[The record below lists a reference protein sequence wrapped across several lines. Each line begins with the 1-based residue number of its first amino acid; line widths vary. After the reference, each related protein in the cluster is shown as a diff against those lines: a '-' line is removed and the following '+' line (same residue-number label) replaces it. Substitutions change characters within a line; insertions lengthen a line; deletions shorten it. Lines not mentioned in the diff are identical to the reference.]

1 MNKGKEQ
8 SKMRKNTITMTK
20 RCFVRIISFS
30 IALILAFALLALEHR
45 GKASNSQ
52 LQLQNTYQR
61 AVEDLSL
68 SLDNIKTTLNKGLYA
83 TTPSMMNQLSGKLW
97 SEAANAKAALAQLPV
112 EELKLE
118 QTYKFLSQVGN
129 YSQSLSKKFGEGEE
143 LTDEEKKN
151 LNTLY
156 SYAENLSD
164 KMWQVEK
171 KIEDGDI
178 SFSDLSGTANSNRVQ
193 TVTEGFTDFE
203 EGFSDYPTLIYDG
216 PFSDHI
222 LERSP
227 IMLKGLEEITLDQ
240 AMTKAIRVSGEEN
253 LTVSGEEGGK
263 MPSYVFENKNTTVSI
278 TKQGGLFSYMLKYK
292 KVKNSQLGA
301 SEAID
306 KAEDYLEMLGMDDM
320 TETYYEINDGICICN
335 FAGEQNDVVLYTDLV
350 KVGVALD
357 NGEIVSYDARG
368 YITNHTVRNLSAP
381 KLSEQEAKS
390 KLANGLTV
398 FEENLC
404 VIPSDGLNERYCYE
418 FYCADKEGRQLLIY
432 LNADTGAEEQILLL
446 KISGNG
452 RLTV

>member
-1 MNKGKEQ
+1 
-8 SKMRKNTITMTK
+8 MTK

-30 IALILAFALLALEHR
+30 VALILAFALLALEHR
-45 GKASNSQ
+45 GKASTSQ
-52 LQLQNTYQR
+52 IQLQNSYMR

-83 TTPSMMNQLSGKLW
+83 TSPAMMNRLSGKLW

-129 YSQSLSKKFGEGEE
+129 YSQSLSRKFGEGEE
-143 LTDEEKKN
+143 LTNEEKEN

-156 SYAENLSD
+156 RYAENLSD
-164 KMWQVEK
+164 KMWGVEK
-171 KIEDGDI
+171 KIEDGSI
-178 SFSDLSGTANSNRVQ
+178 SLSDLSGTVNENRVQ

-222 LERSP
+222 LERTP
-227 IMLKGLEEITLDQ
+227 LMTKGQNEITLEQ
-240 AMTKAIRVSGEEN
+240 AMNKAGRVSGEDN
-253 LTVSGEEGGK
+253 LKVSGEEGGK
-263 MPSYVFENKNTTVSI
+263 MPSYVFENNNTTVSV
-278 TKQGGLFSYMLKYK
+278 TKQGGFFSYMLKYK
-292 KVKNSQLGA
+292 QVENPQLAA

-320 TETYYEINDGICICN
+320 TETYYEINNGICVCN
-335 FAGEQNDVVLYTDLV
+335 FAGEQDDIVLYTDLV

-368 YITNHTVRNLSAP
+368 YITNHTYRDLSAP
-381 KLSEQEAKS
+381 KLSKQEAKS
-390 KLANGLTV
+390 RLADGLTV
-398 FEENLC
+398 FEDKLC

-418 FYCADKEGRQLLIY
+418 FYCADKEGRQLLVY
-432 LNADTGAEEQILLL
+432 LNADTGEEEQILLL
-446 KISGNG
+446 RISGNG

>member
-1 MNKGKEQ
+1 
-8 SKMRKNTITMTK
+8 MTK

-30 IALILAFALLALEHR
+30 VALILAFALLALEHR
-45 GKASNSQ
+45 GKASTSQ
-52 LQLQNTYQR
+52 IQLQNSYMR

-83 TTPSMMNQLSGKLW
+83 TSPAMMNRLSGKLW

-129 YSQSLSKKFGEGEE
+129 YSQSLSRKFGEGEE
-143 LTDEEKKN
+143 LTNEEKEN

-156 SYAENLSD
+156 RYAESLSD
-164 KMWQVEK
+164 KMWGVEK
-171 KIEDGDI
+171 KIEDGSI
-178 SFSDLSGTANSNRVQ
+178 SLSDLSGTVNANRVQ

-222 LERSP
+222 LERTP
-227 IMLKGLEEITLDQ
+227 LMTEGQNEITLEQ
-240 AMTKAIRVSGEEN
+240 AMKKAGRVSGEDN
-253 LTVSGEEGGK
+253 LKVSGEEGGK
-263 MPSYVFENKNTTVSI
+263 MPSYVFENNNTTVSV
-278 TKQGGLFSYMLKYK
+278 TKQGGFFSYMLKYK
-292 KVKNSQLGA
+292 QVENPQLAA

-320 TETYYEINDGICICN
+320 TETYYEINNGICICN
-335 FAGEQNDVVLYTDLV
+335 FAGEQDDIVLYTDLV

-368 YITNHTVRNLSAP
+368 YLTNHTYRNLSDP
-381 KLSEQEAKS
+381 KLSKQEAKN
-390 KLANGLTV
+390 KLAEGLTV
-398 FEENLC
+398 FEDKLC

-418 FYCADKEGRQLLIY
+418 FYCADKEGRQLLVY
-432 LNADTGAEEQILLL
+432 LNADTGEEEQILLL
-446 KISGNG
+446 RISGNG